1 MKAWMH
7 ENATPL
13 ERLEC
18 LASRERAEKAHVT
31 LDPQRSRKPL
41 EPPPFGTVS
50 DNPILGVSEFR
61 LGESQQSEVKALQR
75 EEPPDADEPHDRIA
89 SLCSLAQLL
98 QIVVGEPHPRM
109 NFHRCRAQASQSV
122 LSFGGRGERSCAPP
136 RGQSYEGV
144 ALADPSRHCAQHFV
158 GEAAR

>member
-18 LASRERAEKAHVT
+18 LASRERAEKPHVM
-31 LDPQRSRKPL
+31 LDPQRSSKPL

-50 DNPILGVSEFR
+50 NDPILGVSQFR
-61 LGESQQSEVKALQR
+61 LGESQQPEVKALPR
-75 EEPPDADEPHDRIA
+75 EQPPDADEPHGRIA

-98 QIVVGEPHPRM
+98 QIVVSEPG
-109 NFHRCRAQASQSV
+109 
-122 LSFGGRGERSCAPP
+122 L
-136 RGQSYEGV
+136 
-144 ALADPSRHCAQHFV
+144 
-158 GEAAR
+158 